1 MTGIILLVLKA
12 SIILSVLAI
21 GLKSTFDDTT
31 YLFRRP
37 AHLVRALVSMN
48 VLMPLLALVLAL
60 TFNFHPAVKI
70 ALVAISVSP
79 VPPIFPNKAFK
90 AGGAEKYT
98 IGLLTAAAT
107 VSVIVIPIAMEI
119 FGRILGIPLTMRAR
133 TVFATVATTVLA
145 PLLVGIAI
153 RTLAPS
159 FAERVARPLA
169 IISIVLLVLSALPVV
184 AGMAPPMFALIGD
197 GTILALSAFAVVGLV
212 VGHLL
217 GGPDPV
223 NRSTLALATASRHPA
238 VALAIAHAN
247 FPNQHL
253 AAPVVILYLLLF
265 GVWSAIYMAWAKRH
279 ETTHAAETNHAVK
292 A

>member
-1 MTGIILLVLKA
+1 MVGIILLVLKA
-12 SIILSVLAI
+12 SIILSVFAI
-21 GLKSTFDDTT
+21 GLKSTFADTT

-37 AHLVRALVSMN
+37 AQLVRALLSMN
-48 VLMPLLALVLAL
+48 VLMPLLALGLVSA
-60 TFNFHPAVKI
+60 FNFHPALQI

-98 IGLLTAAAT
+98 IGLLTAAAA

-119 FGRILGIPLTMRAR
+119 FERISGVPLTMRPR
-133 TVFATVATTVLA
+133 TVLATVAMTVLA
-145 PLLVGIAI
+145 PLLLGIAI

-159 FAERVARPLA
+159 FADRVTRPLA
-169 IISIVLLVLSALPVV
+169 IVSLVLLVLSALPVI
-184 AGMAPPMFALIGD
+184 AGMVPQMFSLIGD
-197 GTILALSAFAVVGLV
+197 GTVLALSAFAVVGLV
-212 VGHLL
+212 IGHLL
-217 GGPDPV
+217 GGPDPA

-247 FPNQHL
+247 FPNQKL

-265 GVWSAIYMAWAKRH
+265 GLWSALYMAWVKRH
-279 ETTHAAETNHAVK
+279 ESPHATETNQAVK

>member
-98 IGLLTAAAT
+98 IGLLTAVAT

-119 FGRILGIPLTMRAR
+119 FGRILGIPL
-133 TVFATVATTVLA
+133 
-145 PLLVGIAI
+145 
-153 RTLAPS
+153 
-159 FAERVARPLA
+159 
-169 IISIVLLVLSALPVV
+169 
-184 AGMAPPMFALIGD
+184 
-197 GTILALSAFAVVGLV
+197 
-212 VGHLL
+212 
-217 GGPDPV
+217 
-223 NRSTLALATASRHPA
+223 AS
-238 VALAIAHAN
+238 
-247 FPNQHL
+247 
-253 AAPVVILYLLLF
+253 
-265 GVWSAIYMAWAKRH
+265 
-279 ETTHAAETNHAVK
+279 
-292 A
+292 